1 MINFYKYFKVFF
13 INILV
18 FLFLIIVIECF
29 FGNWFNNKFAKRLS
43 SERNIERI
51 YKFDF
56 SNHKGTSLYK
66 RNNLGFR
73 VSKKNIPINNPDI
86 VFAGGSTTNQKFL
99 NYEDTI
105 VGRLQKKFD
114 KLKILNAGVDGISI
128 LGHINSFELWFDKID
143 NFSPK
148 YYIFYIG
155 INDQSNLQKKN
166 KLNSVDNLAE
176 SSFKNSI
183 KSYFKSNS
191 FFYNNLRKL
200 KSLLYLKSGNDF
212 FLNIVN
218 DGTVVY
224 GERPKTIFENYS
236 NFENNDQA
244 AQTNDYYNS
253 LLIKLTNKVKDR
265 NSEII
270 YITQISGIGMNERL
284 FVIANT
290 IISHCNDYKLK
301 CINLAKNANLQYDD
315 FYDWAHLNRKGSE
328 KVADFLSEKFLKLAI
343 N

>member
-1 MINFYKYFKVFF
+1 MTKV
-13 INILV
+13 
-18 FLFLIIVIECF
+18 LIRKSQ
-29 FGNWFNNKFAKRLS
+29 NK
-43 SERNIERI
+43 
-51 YKFDF
+51 
-56 SNHKGTSLYK
+56 
-66 RNNLGFR
+66 
-73 VSKKNIPINNPDI
+73 
-86 VFAGGSTTNQKFL
+86 
-99 NYEDTI
+99 
-105 VGRLQKKFD
+105 
-114 KLKILNAGVDGISI
+114 
-128 LGHINSFELWFDKID
+128 
-143 NFSPK
+143 
-148 YYIFYIG
+148 
-155 INDQSNLQKKN
+155 
-166 KLNSVDNLAE
+166 
-176 SSFKNSI
+176 
-183 KSYFKSNS
+183 
-191 FFYNNLRKL
+191 YNNLRKL